1 MNFSDENAILTERN
15 ALMRVYEGVKHTD
28 IAEEFI
34 LPDYLPDVKRI
45 IRVDVKP
52 KIDGKFISAGR
63 IDYEGDVVCHI
74 LFCDEGNHLKSVIFT
89 AAFSDGVD
97 LSGIEDECIANLI
110 PSPESVSCKMLN
122 PRRVSVRMRLDTTVT
137 IWCNRSFEPEYIGEY
152 EKTESSEKDIE
163 VMKLV
168 CAGESGLSVSSD
180 IEADGALPQIDEIIS
195 CNVDISFYECK
206 GSDGKVLCRGDMP
219 ITVFYSSID
228 GDSESYTVLFR
239 KLPIAQVVLADD
251 VNDEYSCMARGAID
265 SVKYNIAENG
275 FGEKRIVELDVT
287 YRVYLNCVGKTT
299 TRVVND
305 VYASKKDV
313 KCVTEKET
321 FCRFSRL
328 YSTSFGANLA
338 ISREELN
345 LQEAEKVFALSS
357 TPKITSIT
365 QSEDRSRLIIEGSAH
380 TGAVTKSTDGLETHE
395 FDVPFKTELDGSGIG
410 SGFTYNYDIVCISS
424 KGRFDSDTLYTELDM
439 QLNLMIL
446 ETEEVEVLKKAEFSD
461 KAAEEDRPQMR
472 FYYPSD
478 GETLWDIGKE
488 FGISVAE
495 LSEKNDITGDTVPN
509 VLYIPYVK

>member
-1 MNFSDENAILTERN
+1 MNFSDENAVLNERS
-15 ALMRVYEGVKHTD
+15 ALMRVYDGIKHTD
-28 IAEEFI
+28 ISEEFI

-63 IDYEGDVVCHI
+63 VDYEGDVVCHI

-89 AAFSDGVD
+89 AAFSDGID
-97 LSGIEDECIANLI
+97 LSGIEDECVANLI
-110 PSPESVSCKMLN
+110 PSPESITCKMLN
-122 PRRVSVRMRLDTTVT
+122 PRRVSVRMRLDTSVT
-137 IWCNRSFEPEYIGEY
+137 IWCNKSFTPEYIGEY
-152 EKTESSEKDIE
+152 GEIESAERNIE

-180 IEADGALPQIDEIIS
+180 LEADGALPQINEIIS

-206 GSDGKVLCRGDMP
+206 ASDGKVLCRGDMP

-239 KLPIAQVVLADD
+239 KLPVAQVVIAED
-251 VNDEYSCMARGAID
+251 VSDECSCMARGAID
-265 SVKYNIAENG
+265 SVKYNISENG

-287 YRVYLNCVGKTT
+287 YRIYLNCVEKTSVT
-299 TRVVND
+299 VVND
-305 VYASKKDV
+305 VYASKKNV
-313 KCVTEKET
+313 KCTTEKET
-321 FCRFSRL
+321 FCRFSKL

-345 LQEAEKVFALSS
+345 LSDAENVFALSS

-365 QSEDRSRLIIEGSAH
+365 QNDDKTRLIVEGTAH
-380 TGAVTKSTDGLETHE
+380 TGAVIKSADGLETHE
-395 FDVPFKTELDGSGIG
+395 FDVPFKTELDGNGIG
-410 SGFTYNYDIVCISS
+410 TEFTYNYDIVCVSS
-424 KGRFDSDTLYTELDM
+424 KGRFDNDMLYTELDM

-446 ETEEVEVLKKAEFSD
+446 ETECTEILKKAEFSD
-461 KAAEEDRPQMR
+461 KAPDDDRPQMR

-478 GETLWDIGKE
+478 GETLWDIGKM
-488 FGISVAE
+488 FGISVSE
-495 LSEKNDITGDTVPN
+495 LTDKNDIVGDTVPS
-509 VLYIPYVK
+509 VLYIPFVK